1 MPAHIVMDLESSIEL
16 LQQVKRGDADALD
29 RLLRRY
35 LVPLRRWATG
45 RLPQW
50 ARDMA
55 DTQDMV
61 QDAVWHTLHHLA
73 AFQPSRDG
81 GLHAYLRTA
90 VINRIRDELRRAH
103 RRPQIMEL
111 DENVPSPFPSPF
123 VTAMNAEARD
133 RYEAA
138 LSSLTEGERD
148 LIIARVEWGLDYK
161 EIAAALDRPTPDAA
175 RVAVR
180 RALLKLA
187 KMMKP
192 VR

>member
-1 MPAHIVMDLESSIEL
+1 MPANIVTDLESSIEL
-16 LQQVKRGDADALD
+16 IQRFKRGDADALD

-35 LVPLRRWATG
+35 TVSLRRWATG
-45 RLPQW
+45 RLPKW

-55 DTQDMV
+55 DTQDIV
-61 QDAVWHTLHHLA
+61 QDAILHSLHHLA
-73 AFQPSRDG
+73 DFNPSHDG

-103 RRPQIMEL
+103 RRPQFTEL
-111 DENVPSPFPSPF
+111 DEEVPSLFPSPF
-123 VTAMNAEARD
+123 VTAANKEDMR

-138 LSSLTEGERD
+138 LSKLTEDERD

-161 EIAAALDRPTPDAA
+161 EIAAALDRPTPNAA

-180 RALLKLA
+180 RALLKVA
-187 KMMKP
+187 KMMF
-192 VR
+192 